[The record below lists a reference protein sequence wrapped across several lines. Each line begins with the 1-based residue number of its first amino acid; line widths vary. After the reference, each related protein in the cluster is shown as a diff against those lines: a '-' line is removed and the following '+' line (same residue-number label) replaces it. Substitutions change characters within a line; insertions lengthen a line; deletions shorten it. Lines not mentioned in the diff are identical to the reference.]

1 MKALIQNPRDSI
13 PIKKSGPSL
22 LGYRSAGKGYGCAS
36 VSVRLNPLNVEKKK
50 KREKKKA

>member
-13 PIKKSGPSL
+13 PIKLSGPSL

-36 VSVRLNPLNVEKKK
+36 VSVRLNRQCRKKEK
-50 KREKKKA
+50 EKDKKA